1 MKVEWSD
8 DALAD
13 LDRLYNF
20 LADTNPAAA
29 ARVILSLTAVPD
41 RLVAR
46 PRIGRPIDRYAP
58 REVRRV
64 IVGQYEL
71 RYEVAGSVITVLHL
85 WHTRE
90 DR

>member
-8 DALAD
+8 DAVTD

-20 LADTNPAAA
+20 LADANPAAA
-29 ARVILSLTAVPD
+29 AKAVVSLTAVPN
-41 RLVAR
+41 RLVTR
-46 PRIGRPIDRYAP
+46 PRMGRPIDRYAP
-58 REVRRV
+58 REVRRL
-64 IVGQYEL
+64 IVGPYEL
-71 RYEVAGSVITVLHL
+71 RYEVSGSVITVLHL